1 MFDFSFIIFSYLSEV
16 RLFLNFPIEEKPG
29 NCHMATRPLC
39 KRTIHP
45 AHRTVCWTCSWHNLN
60 ETVKFTQVEC
70 DHTKI
75 TIKTNITKWE
85 ILRWI
90 FAVAWLNTIV
100 RVSLFMFVSF
110 SFIQSNFDC
119 SDCYFCRPFIAHN
132 TMRPHQSQMEKRTR
146 FARQI
151 ESAWTIGQSSR
162 LHIHGWSTNSTG
174 CKFNA
179 CNTFS
184 WISSVHTISNNLLL
198 FHVQVRHRRRVDE
211 QREMAQKIVTGC
223 QEVDFAKERYQR
235 LNAEHAA
242 KRQQIIDNKLKPK
255 GHLLLTQT
263 KWIGVQCTQT

>member
-75 TIKTNITKWE
+75 TIKTNIIKWE

-184 WISSVHTISNNLLL
+184 
-198 FHVQVRHRRRVDE
+198 
-211 QREMAQKIVTGC
+211 
-223 QEVDFAKERYQR
+223 
-235 LNAEHAA
+235 
-242 KRQQIIDNKLKPK
+242 
-255 GHLLLTQT
+255 
-263 KWIGVQCTQT
+263 